1 MRAQVIPPMSRERCF
16 VWPVRVYY
24 EDTDAAGIVY
34 YANYLRFM
42 ERARTEWLRALGY
55 EQDELS
61 RDHNLVFVVTRSD
74 LRYLQAA
81 RFNEELR
88 VMTALERLR
97 AVSFDVAQEID
108 DARGNVICRGRISL
122 ACVEAQSL
130 RPARI
135 PPDMWR
141 VFEGAY

>member
-1 MRAQVIPPMSRERCF
+1 MPPMARARCF
-16 VWPVRVYY
+16 VWPIRVYY

-42 ERARTEWLRALGY
+42 ERARTEWLRVLGY
-55 EQDELS
+55 EQDALM
-61 RDHNLVFVVTRSD
+61 RDFDLAFVVTRSD
-74 LRYLQAA
+74 VRYIEAA
-81 RFNEELR
+81 RFNEELT

-97 AVSFDVAQEID
+97 AVSFDVAQEVD
-108 DARGNVICRGRISL
+108 NAAGHTICRGRISL
-122 ACVEAQSL
+122 ACVEAKTL

-135 PPDMWR
+135 PPDMWK